1 MKQSSFDSLK
11 SAIFIVDDD
20 AVRESLKALLE
31 TEGLNVETYA
41 SGQEFLNAVDP
52 SRRGCLLLDVRMPD
66 MTGLELQQKL
76 AARPHKL
83 SIIVVTGHG
92 DVPMAVKAMKAGA
105 VDFIEKPYSDETIL
119 ESVKYALQCGAPGAG
134 MGAAAEETAARIALL
149 SPREREVFDQ
159 LIIGHQNKMIAYELG
174 ISPRTVEIHRS
185 RVMAKMQAK
194 SLPQLVRMALIAGTG
209 SLQL

>member
-1 MKQSSFDSLK
+1 MTNETP
-11 SAIFIVDDD
+11 IFVVDDDD

-31 TEGLNVETYA
+31 TEGLSVETYG
-41 SGQEFLNAVDP
+41 SGQEFLDAYDP

-83 SIIVVTGHG
+83 SIIIITGHG
-92 DVPMAVKAMKAGA
+92 DVPMAVNAMKAGA

-119 ESVKYALQCGAPGAG
+119 GSVNNALESGAPGAG
-134 MGAAAEETAARIALL
+134 KGTAVEETASRIALL
-149 SPREREVFDQ
+149 SPRERQVLDQ

-194 SLPQLVRMALIAGTG
+194 NLSQLVRMALTAGNDPLRT
-209 SLQL
+209 

>member
-1 MKQSSFDSLK
+1 MTNETPVFV
-11 SAIFIVDDD
+11 VDDD
-20 AVRESLKALLE
+20 EAVRESLKALIE
-31 TEGLNVETYA
+31 TEGLSVETYA
-41 SGQEFLNAVDP
+41 SGREFLDAYDP

-105 VDFIEKPYSDETIL
+105 ADFIEKPYSDETIL
-119 ESVKYALQCGAPGAG
+119 ESVTDAIESGAPGAG
-134 MGAAAEETAARIALL
+134 EGAAVEETVARIALL
-149 SPREREVFDQ
+149 SRREREVLDQ
-159 LIIGHQNKMIAYELG
+159 LIIGRQNKMIAYELG

>member
-1 MKQSSFDSLK
+1 MTNETP
-11 SAIFIVDDD
+11 IFVVDDDD

-31 TEGLNVETYA
+31 TEGLSVETYG
-41 SGQEFLNAVDP
+41 SGQEFLDAYDP

-83 SIIVVTGHG
+83 SIIIITGHG
-92 DVPMAVKAMKAGA
+92 DVPMAVNAMKAGA

-119 ESVKYALQCGAPGAG
+119 GSVNNALESGAPGAG
-134 MGAAAEETAARIALL
+134 KGTAVEETASRIALL
-149 SPREREVFDQ
+149 SPRERQVLDQ

-194 SLPQLVRMALIAGTG
+194 NLPQLVRMALTAGNDPLRT
-209 SLQL
+209 

>member
-1 MKQSSFDSLK
+1 MTNETP
-11 SAIFIVDDD
+11 IFVVDDDD

-31 TEGLNVETYA
+31 TEGLSVETYG
-41 SGQEFLNAVDP
+41 SGQEFLDAYDP

-83 SIIVVTGHG
+83 SIIIITGHG
-92 DVPMAVKAMKAGA
+92 DVPMAVNAMKAGA

-119 ESVKYALQCGAPGAG
+119 GSVNNALESGAPDAG
-134 MGAAAEETAARIALL
+134 KGTAVEDTASRIALL
-149 SPREREVFDQ
+149 SPRERQVLDQ

-194 SLPQLVRMALIAGTG
+194 NLPQLVRMALTAGNDPLRT
-209 SLQL
+209 

>member
-1 MKQSSFDSLK
+1 MTNETP
-11 SAIFIVDDD
+11 IFVVDDDD

-31 TEGLNVETYA
+31 TEGLSVETYA
-41 SGQEFLNAVDP
+41 SGQAFLDAYDP

-76 AARPHKL
+76 AARPHEL
-83 SIIVVTGHG
+83 SIILITGHG
-92 DVPMAVKAMKAGA
+92 DVPMAVNAMKAGA

-119 ESVKYALQCGAPGAG
+119 GSVNNALESGAPGAG
-134 MGAAAEETAARIALL
+134 KGTAVEETASRIALL
-149 SPREREVFDQ
+149 SPRERQVLDQ

-194 SLPQLVRMALIAGTG
+194 NLPQLVRMALTAGNDPLRT
-209 SLQL
+209 

>member
-1 MKQSSFDSLK
+1 MTNETP
-11 SAIFIVDDD
+11 IFVVDDDD

-31 TEGLNVETYA
+31 TEGLSVETYA
-41 SGQEFLNAVDP
+41 SGQEFLDAYDP
-52 SRRGCLLLDVRMPD
+52 PRRGCLLLDVRMPD

-76 AARPHKL
+76 AARPHEL
-83 SIIVVTGHG
+83 SIIIITGHG
-92 DVPMAVKAMKAGA
+92 DVPMAVKAMRAGA

-119 ESVKYALQCGAPGAG
+119 ESVNDALESGAPGAG
-134 MGAAAEETAARIALL
+134 KGTAVEETASRIALL
-149 SPREREVFDQ
+149 SPRERQVLDQ

-194 SLPQLVRMALIAGTG
+194 NLSQLVRMALTCGIDPLRT
-209 SLQL
+209 

>member
-1 MKQSSFDSLK
+1 MTNETP
-11 SAIFIVDDD
+11 IFVVDDDD

-31 TEGLNVETYA
+31 TEGLSVETYA
-41 SGQEFLNAVDP
+41 SGQEFLDAYDP

-83 SIIVVTGHG
+83 SIVIITGHG

-105 VDFIEKPYSDETIL
+105 VDFIEKPYSDDTIL
-119 ESVKYALQCGAPGAG
+119 ESVDHALRSGPPGAG
-134 MGAAAEETAARIALL
+134 MGPAVAETAARIALL
-149 SPREREVFDQ
+149 SPREREVLDQ

-174 ISPRTVEIHRS
+174 ISPRTVEIHRA

-194 SLPQLVRMALIAGTG
+194 SLSQLVRMALTG
-209 SLQL
+209 GIDPLRT

>member
-1 MKQSSFDSLK
+1 MTNETP
-11 SAIFIVDDD
+11 IFVVDDDD
-20 AVRESLKALLE
+20 AVRDSLKALLE
-31 TEGLNVETYA
+31 TGGLSVETYA
-41 SGQEFLNAVDP
+41 SGQEFLDAYDP

-83 SIIVVTGHG
+83 SIIIITGHG
-92 DVPMAVKAMKAGA
+92 DVPMAVKAMKVGA
-105 VDFIEKPYSDETIL
+105 ADFIEKPYSDETIL
-119 ESVKYALQCGAPGAG
+119 ESVHNACESGAPGAG
-134 MGAAAEETAARIALL
+134 KGTAGEETTARIALL
-149 SPREREVFDQ
+149 SPREREVLDQ

-194 SLPQLVRMALIAGTG
+194 SLPQLVRMALTAGIDP
-209 SLQL
+209 LQV

>member
-1 MKQSSFDSLK
+1 MPNETPSFVVD
-11 SAIFIVDDD
+11 DDD
-20 AVRESLKALLE
+20 AVRESLMALLE
-31 TEGLNVETYA
+31 TEGLGVETYA
-41 SGQEFLNAVDP
+41 SGQEFLDAYDP

-83 SIIVVTGHG
+83 SIIIITGHG

-119 ESVKYALQCGAPGAG
+119 GSVKKACESGAPGAG
-134 MGAAAEETAARIALL
+134 KGAAVEETAARIALL
-149 SPREREVFDQ
+149 SRREREVLDQ

-194 SLPQLVRMALIAGTG
+194 NQSQLVRMALTAGIDPLRT
-209 SLQL
+209 

>member
-1 MKQSSFDSLK
+1 MTNETP
-11 SAIFIVDDD
+11 IFVVDDDD
-20 AVRESLKALLE
+20 AVRDSLKALLE
-31 TEGLNVETYA
+31 TGGLSVETYA
-41 SGQEFLNAVDP
+41 SGQEFLDAYDP

-83 SIIVVTGHG
+83 SIIIITGHG
-92 DVPMAVKAMKAGA
+92 DVPMAVKAMKVGA
-105 VDFIEKPYSDETIL
+105 ADFIEKPYSDETIL
-119 ESVKYALQCGAPGAG
+119 ESVHNACESGAPGAG
-134 MGAAAEETAARIALL
+134 KGTAVEETTARIALL
-149 SPREREVFDQ
+149 SPREREVLDQ

-194 SLPQLVRMALIAGTG
+194 SLPQLVRMALTAGIDP
-209 SLQL
+209 LQV

>member
-1 MKQSSFDSLK
+1 MTMTNETP
-11 SAIFIVDDD
+11 IFVVDDDD
-20 AVRESLKALLE
+20 AVRDSLKALIE
-31 TEGLNVETYA
+31 TEGLSVETYA
-41 SGQEFLNAVDP
+41 SGQEFLDAHDP
-52 SRRGCLLLDVRMPD
+52 SRPGCLLLDVRMPD

-83 SIIVVTGHG
+83 SIIITGHG
-92 DVPMAVKAMKAGA
+92 DIPMAVKAMKAGA

-119 ESVKYALQCGAPGAG
+119 EIVNNALESGAPGAG
-134 MGAAAEETAARIALL
+134 KGAEVEETAARIALL
-149 SPREREVFDQ
+149 SPRERQVLDQ

-194 SLPQLVRMALIAGTG
+194 SLSQLVRMALTAGIDPLRT
-209 SLQL
+209 

>member
-1 MKQSSFDSLK
+1 MTNETP
-11 SAIFIVDDD
+11 IFVVDDDD
-20 AVRESLKALLE
+20 AVRDSLKALLE
-31 TEGLNVETYA
+31 TEGLGVETYA
-41 SGQEFLNAVDP
+41 SGQAFLDAHDP

-83 SIIVVTGHG
+83 SIIIITGHG
-92 DVPMAVKAMKAGA
+92 DVPMAVKAMKVGA

-119 ESVKYALQCGAPGAG
+119 ESVHNACESGAPSAG
-134 MGAAAEETAARIALL
+134 KGMAVEETEARIALL
-149 SPREREVFDQ
+149 SPREREVLDQ

-194 SLPQLVRMALIAGTG
+194 SLPQLVRMALTAGIDPLRT
-209 SLQL
+209 

>member
-1 MKQSSFDSLK
+1 MTNETP
-11 SAIFIVDDD
+11 IFVVDDDD

-31 TEGLNVETYA
+31 TEGLSVETYA
-41 SGQEFLNAVDP
+41 SGQAFLDAYDP

-83 SIIVVTGHG
+83 SIIIITGHG
-92 DVPMAVKAMKAGA
+92 DVPMAVNAMKAGA

-119 ESVKYALQCGAPGAG
+119 GSVNNAIESGAPGAG
-134 MGAAAEETAARIALL
+134 KGTAVEETASRIALL
-149 SPREREVFDQ
+149 SPRERQVLDQ

-194 SLPQLVRMALIAGTG
+194 NLPQLVRMALTAGNDPLRT
-209 SLQL
+209 

>member
-1 MKQSSFDSLK
+1 MGPKIMTNET
-11 SAIFIVDDD
+11 AIFVVDDDD

-31 TEGLNVETYA
+31 TEGLSVETYA
-41 SGQEFLNAVDP
+41 SGQEFLDAHDP
-52 SRRGCLLLDVRMPD
+52 SRPGCLLLDVRMPD

-83 SIIVVTGHG
+83 SIIITGHG
-92 DVPMAVKAMKAGA
+92 DIPMAVKAMKAGA

-119 ESVKYALQCGAPGAG
+119 EIVNNALESGAPGAG
-134 MGAAAEETAARIALL
+134 KGAEVEETAARIALL
-149 SPREREVFDQ
+149 SPRERQVLDQ

-194 SLPQLVRMALIAGTG
+194 SLSQLVRMALTAGIDPLRT
-209 SLQL
+209 

>member
-1 MKQSSFDSLK
+1 MTNETP
-11 SAIFIVDDD
+11 IFVVDDDD

-31 TEGLNVETYA
+31 TEGLIVETYA
-41 SGQEFLNAVDP
+41 SGQAFLDAYDP

-76 AARPHKL
+76 AARPHEL
-83 SIIVVTGHG
+83 SIILITGHG
-92 DVPMAVKAMKAGA
+92 DVPMAVMAMKAGA

-119 ESVKYALQCGAPGAG
+119 GSVNNALESGAPGAG
-134 MGAAAEETAARIALL
+134 KGTAVEETASRIALL
-149 SPREREVFDQ
+149 SPRERQVLDQ

-194 SLPQLVRMALIAGTG
+194 NLPQLVRMALTAGNDPLRT
-209 SLQL
+209 

>member
-1 MKQSSFDSLK
+1 MSNETP
-11 SAIFIVDDD
+11 IFVVDDDD

-31 TEGLNVETYA
+31 TEGLSVETYA
-41 SGQEFLNAVDP
+41 SGQEFLDAYDP

-76 AARPHKL
+76 AARPHEL
-83 SIIVVTGHG
+83 SIILITGHG
-92 DVPMAVKAMKAGA
+92 DVPMAVNAMKAGA

-119 ESVKYALQCGAPGAG
+119 GSVNNALESGAPGAG
-134 MGAAAEETAARIALL
+134 KGTAVEETASRIALL
-149 SPREREVFDQ
+149 SPRERQVLDQ

-194 SLPQLVRMALIAGTG
+194 NLPQLVRMALTAGNDPLRT
-209 SLQL
+209 

>member
-1 MKQSSFDSLK
+1 MTNETP
-11 SAIFIVDDD
+11 IFVVDDDD

-31 TEGLNVETYA
+31 TEGLSVETYG
-41 SGQEFLNAVDP
+41 SGQEFLDAYDP

-83 SIIVVTGHG
+83 SIIIITGHG
-92 DVPMAVKAMKAGA
+92 DVPMAVNAMKAGA

-119 ESVKYALQCGAPGAG
+119 GSVNNALESGAPDAG
-134 MGAAAEETAARIALL
+134 KGTAVEETASRIALL
-149 SPREREVFDQ
+149 SPRERQVLDQ

-194 SLPQLVRMALIAGTG
+194 NLSQLVRMALTAGNDPLRT
-209 SLQL
+209 

>member
-1 MKQSSFDSLK
+1 MTNETP
-11 SAIFIVDDD
+11 IFVVDDD
-20 AVRESLKALLE
+20 AAVRESLKALLE
-31 TEGLNVETYA
+31 TEGLSVETYG
-41 SGQEFLNAVDP
+41 SGQEFLDAYDP

-83 SIIVVTGHG
+83 SIIIITGHG
-92 DVPMAVKAMKAGA
+92 DVPMAVNAMKAGA

-119 ESVKYALQCGAPGAG
+119 GSVNNALESGAPDAG
-134 MGAAAEETAARIALL
+134 KGTAVEETASRIALL
-149 SPREREVFDQ
+149 SPRERQVLDQ

-194 SLPQLVRMALIAGTG
+194 NLSQLVRMALTAGNDPLRT
-209 SLQL
+209 

>member
-1 MKQSSFDSLK
+1 MTNETP
-11 SAIFIVDDD
+11 IFVVDDDD

-31 TEGLNVETYA
+31 TEGLSVETYA
-41 SGQEFLNAVDP
+41 SGQAFLDAYDP

-83 SIIVVTGHG
+83 SIIIITGHG
-92 DVPMAVKAMKAGA
+92 DVPMAVNAMKAGA

-119 ESVKYALQCGAPGAG
+119 GSVNNALESGAPGAG
-134 MGAAAEETAARIALL
+134 KGTAVEETASRIALL
-149 SPREREVFDQ
+149 SPRERQVLDQ

-194 SLPQLVRMALIAGTG
+194 NLPQLVRMALTAGNDPLRT
-209 SLQL
+209 

>member
-1 MKQSSFDSLK
+1 MTNETP
-11 SAIFIVDDD
+11 IFVVDDDD
-20 AVRESLKALLE
+20 AVRDSLKTLLE
-31 TEGLNVETYA
+31 TEGLGVETYA
-41 SGQEFLNAVDP
+41 SGQEFLDAYDP

-83 SIIVVTGHG
+83 SIIIITGHG
-92 DVPMAVKAMKAGA
+92 DVPMAVKAMKVGA

-119 ESVKYALQCGAPGAG
+119 ESVHNACESGAPSAG
-134 MGAAAEETAARIALL
+134 KGTAVEETAARIALL
-149 SPREREVFDQ
+149 SRREREVLDR

-194 SLPQLVRMALIAGTG
+194 SLPQLVRMALTAGIDP
-209 SLQL
+209 LQT

>member
-1 MKQSSFDSLK
+1 MTNETP
-11 SAIFIVDDD
+11 IFVVDDDD

-31 TEGLNVETYA
+31 TEGLSVETYA
-41 SGQEFLNAVDP
+41 SGQAFLDAYDP

-76 AARPHKL
+76 AAGPHKL
-83 SIIVVTGHG
+83 SIIIITGHG
-92 DVPMAVKAMKAGA
+92 DVPMAVNAMKAGA

-119 ESVKYALQCGAPGAG
+119 GSVNNALESGAPGAG
-134 MGAAAEETAARIALL
+134 KGTAVEETASRIALL
-149 SPREREVFDQ
+149 SPRERQVLDQ

-194 SLPQLVRMALIAGTG
+194 NLPQLVRMALTAGNDPLRT
-209 SLQL
+209 

>member
-1 MKQSSFDSLK
+1 MTNETP
-11 SAIFIVDDD
+11 IFVVDDDD

-31 TEGLNVETYA
+31 TEGLSVETYA
-41 SGQEFLNAVDP
+41 SGQAFLDAYDP

-76 AARPHKL
+76 AAGPHKL
-83 SIIVVTGHG
+83 SIIIITGHG
-92 DVPMAVKAMKAGA
+92 DVPMAVNAMKAGA

-119 ESVKYALQCGAPGAG
+119 GSVNNALESGAPGTGKGTAV
-134 MGAAAEETAARIALL
+134 EETASRIALL
-149 SPREREVFDQ
+149 SPRERQVLDQ

-194 SLPQLVRMALIAGTG
+194 NLPQLVRMALTAGNDPLRT
-209 SLQL
+209 